1 MFTDLIRKPF
11 LFAHFEKQRE
21 LSSRLAK
28 IGDLRLGL
36 ENSRLPFLQT
46 RDCILPRSALRHF
59 CFPQADVASSPI
71 LNLIGEVKVEIR
83 AKRDVCRYL
92 KLLGIDPLR
101 EEGGS
106 TFLAQ
111 AIKVL

>member
-11 LFAHFEKQRE
+11 LFVHFEKQRE
-21 LSSRLAK
+21 LSFRLAK

-46 RDCILPRSALRHF
+46 RDCIVARSASRHF
-59 CFPQADVASSPI
+59 CFPQADVGSSSF
-71 LNLIGEVKVEIR
+71 LNLIGEVKVGII
-83 AKRDVCRYL
+83 AKRDMCRYL

-106 TFLAQ
+106 RFLAQ